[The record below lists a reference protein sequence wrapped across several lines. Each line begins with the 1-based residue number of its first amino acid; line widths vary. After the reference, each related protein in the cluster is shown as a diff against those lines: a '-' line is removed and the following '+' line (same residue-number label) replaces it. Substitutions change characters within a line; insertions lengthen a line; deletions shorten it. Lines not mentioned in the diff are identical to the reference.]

1 MNNHKKEARPPLIE
15 AYRDRKTARTFCIF
29 FGVFTGFFM
38 IMGIFLAIFLRDAH
52 IVNRFGGS
60 LTALSLLLVLY
71 QFKFEN
77 RRKHDENHFRDFA
90 ARVQIDR
97 FYPPE
102 IQQGIEDQLRDVA
115 DELEGIRYLILITS
129 VFIGIVGEL
138 IHAWGDLTL
147 YWLMPSL
154 FGKAH

>member
-1 MNNHKKEARPPLIE
+1 MINHKKEARPPLIE
-15 AYRDRKTARTFCIF
+15 AYRDRKTARKFCIF
-29 FGVFTGFFM
+29 FGVFTGLLL
-38 IMGIFLAIFLRDAH
+38 ILGVFLAICLRDAH

-60 LTALSLLLVLY
+60 LTALSLLMVLY

-77 RRKHDENHFRDFA
+77 RRKHDETHFREYV
-90 ARVQIDR
+90 ARLQRDR
-97 FYPPE
+97 VYPPE
-102 IQQGIEDQLRDVA
+102 KQNEIEDQLRSKA